1 MRKVHLMSD
10 SPGSIVRQFLAATHA
25 SDVDELAGFFSVDAV
40 YIDGPRGTY
49 NGIDA
54 IRAAL
59 EAQVQVTPSLSVDV
73 KTLVVDGTTV
83 FAERIDSFEVQGK
96 WFALEVVGVFVL
108 DDDGKIKRLRDYY
121 DLQSLMDEV
130 AAVFA

>member
-1 MRKVHLMSD
+1 MSD
-10 SPGSIVRQFLAATHA
+10 SPGSVVRQFLAATHT
-25 SDVDELAGFFSVDAV
+25 SDVEQLAGFFSVDAV
-40 YIDGPRGTY
+40 YVDGPRGTY
-49 NGIDA
+49 SGIDA

-59 EAQVQVTPSLSVDV
+59 EAQVQVTPSLTVDV

-83 FAERIDSFEVQGK
+83 FAERVDSFEVQGK
-96 WFALEVVGVFVL
+96 WFALEVVGVFEL
-108 DDDGKIKRLRDYY
+108 DDDGKIKRFRDYY